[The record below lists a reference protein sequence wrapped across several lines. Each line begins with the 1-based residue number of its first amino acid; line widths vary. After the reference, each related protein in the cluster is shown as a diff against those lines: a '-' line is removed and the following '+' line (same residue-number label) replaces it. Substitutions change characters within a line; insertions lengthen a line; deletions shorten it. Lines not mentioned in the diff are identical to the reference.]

1 MQHQA
6 EMHTPYVCRLT
17 PYSLYGKVRHMKAT
31 RAFHDRGEYPDGAI
45 VEMTIWVVS
54 APVVGSVHAFK
65 YRLFYG
71 YPGKRIVGYD
81 NERGKGDH
89 RHIEDRE
96 ERYVFSSVEK
106 LVSDFLSDVR
116 HVRGES

>member
-1 MQHQA
+1 
-6 EMHTPYVCRLT
+6 
-17 PYSLYGKVRHMKAT
+17 MKAT

-45 VEMTIWVVS
+45 VEMTIWTVPEPVS
-54 APVVGSVHAFK
+54 GSAHPFK
-65 YRLFYG
+65 CNLFYG

-89 RHIEDRE
+89 RHIGDRQ
-96 ERYVFSSVEK
+96 ERHAFSYVEK
-106 LVSDFLSDVR
+106 LVADFLSDVR